1 MSLFNTCIRM
11 NFSSR
16 KYFFD
21 DNPFDALNLGIL
33 LFEGQDSVC
42 ADFFKRIDEEER
54 EETEES
60 RRVAAASSYR
70 LLVLE
75 EERGDFY
82 RNLPDAEKYILSKK
96 KYLERT
102 IEINKEQVDSLNEN
116 KKTLKMFMIGGT

>member
-1 MSLFNTCIRM
+1 M
-11 NFSSR
+11 
-16 KYFFD
+16 
-21 DNPFDALNLGIL
+21 

-96 KYLERT
+96 EHEKR
-102 IEINKEQVDSLNEN
+102 K
-116 KKTLKMFMIGGT
+116 